1 MSGAAGAGYGRASF
15 MSNSLEPSSGHG
27 RRVALRGDE
36 GSPPDRCLRTLWAC
50 SYDALAVV
58 DDQRRYRH
66 VNPAAE
72 ELFASSARSILAKRI
87 DDFTPPAWLEPLKKL
102 WWRLERSG
110 HVDGPYVML
119 RADGV
124 TRQIEF
130 RAMREYGERDYV
142 IVAREV
148 TAARPGPAVGSRP
161 LLTAR
166 ELEVLQLAA
175 EGGSTRTIAEALFI
189 SPTTV
194 KTHFEHLY
202 EKLGVR
208 DRGAAVA
215 EGLRNGL
222 IV

>member
-1 MSGAAGAGYGRASF
+1 MWE
-15 MSNSLEPSSGHG
+15 SLGSHSRHG
-27 RRVALRGDE
+27 RPVALRGDA
-36 GSPPDRCLRTLWAC
+36 GSPPDRCLRTLWVR
-50 SYDALAVV
+50 SYDAVAVV
-58 DDQRRYRH
+58 DGQRRYRH

-72 ELFASSARSILAKRI
+72 ELLASSARSILAKRI
-87 DDFTPPAWLEPLKKL
+87 DDFTPPGRLEALKKL

-110 HVDGPYVML
+110 GVEGPYEML
-119 RADGV
+119 GADGIA
-124 TRQIEF
+124 RQIEF

-148 TAARPGPAVGSRP
+148 TAARRGTVAGTRP
-161 LLTAR
+161 RLTPR
-166 ELEVLQLAA
+166 EQEVLQLAA
-175 EGGSTRTIAEALFI
+175 DGGSTRTIAEVLVI

-194 KTHFEHLY
+194 KTHLEHVY
-202 EKLGVR
+202 DKLGVR